1 MYFTKFKTLIDELN
15 SYRPACTCGSC
26 RCGGNLEAANF
37 LQTEYLMDFLMGLN
51 DSYAQTRTQ
60 LLLMEP
66 IPSISRAF
74 SLLLQE
80 EQQRAISSFSP
91 AINTPAF
98 DLVDKYTSKK
108 IGSAKLFQG
117 LYILDQPTCFPSI
130 CAVTANKASL
140 WHQRMGHPSTETL
153 NSLQIPL
160 FLKPSTVDKMSH
172 CTICP
177 LAKQRKLSFT
187 SNNHLSSNAFD
198 LIHVDIWGPFST
210 ETYSEYSYFLTIVD
224 DATRY
229 TWVFML
235 KLKSDVISIIPH
247 FFKLIETQYGKAI
260 KKVRSDNAHKLKF
273 TTFFE
278 QKGVIHQYSCVQWPQ
293 QNSVVEKKHQHI
305 LNTARALYF
314 QSQVPLNFWGDCIV
328 TAVYLISRTPSRLL
342 QWKFPFQKL
351 NNIVPDYNSLKVF
364 GSLCYASS
372 LPHNHSKFQPRAIPS
387 VFIGYPKGMKGYKL
401 YDIEHKK
408 IFISRDPMNDENMAE
423 NSDINETTISQQD
436 RQPNANEETTIRRS
450 TRITKPPSY
459 LQAYHCS
466 LLTTQSPPTQ
476 KSTKYPMNQYLS
488 YQALFPTYKYSILQT
503 STKKEQSFYHEAV
516 VSQEWC
522 EAMKAELEAMETNQ
536 TWSIVPLPKGKNSI
550 GCRWVYKIKHKADG
564 SIERY
569 KTRLVAKGYTQQEGL
584 DYFETFSLVVKMVTV
599 KTLLTIA
606 VSKEWPLLQLDVNNA
621 FLHGELFEEV
631 YMDLPLGYKPQYE
644 IQGEKL
650 VCRLHKSIY
659 GLKQASRQ
667 WFTKFSTFLVS
678 LGFQQSKA
686 NYSLFIRGKNDSFI
700 ALLVYVDDII
710 ITGANALHIQELK
723 RALNQKFLLKD
734 LGPLKFFLGLELARN
749 SSGLFLSQKNY
760 TLQLIEDTGLLGA
773 KPTFVPMDPTTKLNA
788 SDKDI
793 LHDATPYRRL
803 IGRLLYLTIS

>member
-1 MYFTKFKTLIDELN
+1 
-15 SYRPACTCGSC
+15 
-26 RCGGNLEAANF
+26 
-37 LQTEYLMDFLMGLN
+37 
-51 DSYAQTRTQ
+51 
-60 LLLMEP
+60 
-66 IPSISRAF
+66 
-74 SLLLQE
+74 
-80 EQQRAISSFSP
+80 
-91 AINTPAF
+91 
-98 DLVDKYTSKK
+98 
-108 IGSAKLFQG
+108 
-117 LYILDQPTCFPSI
+117 
-130 CAVTANKASL
+130 
-140 WHQRMGHPSTETL
+140 MGHPSTETL

-408 IFISRDPMNDENMAE
+408 IFISRDV
-423 NSDINETTISQQD
+423 IFHETTFPFHNIPKNQIFIDPLPSFSL
-436 RQPNANEETTIRRS
+436 PKPFHECNLHSHTTLI
-450 TRITKPPSY
+450 
-459 LQAYHCS
+459 
-466 LLTTQSPPTQ
+466 PT
-476 KSTKYPMNQYLS
+476 
-488 YQALFPTYKYSILQT
+488 PTPTLQT
-503 STKKEQSFYHEAV
+503 NTTPTKDEDPS
-516 VSQEWC
+516 
-522 EAMKAELEAMETNQ
+522 
-536 TWSIVPLPKGKNSI
+536 NSNTESN
-550 GCRWVYKIKHKADG
+550 D
-564 SIERY
+564 
-569 KTRLVAKGYTQQEGL
+569 
-584 DYFETFSLVVKMVTV
+584 FE
-599 KTLLTIA
+599 
-606 VSKEWPLLQLDVNNA
+606 N
-621 FLHGELFEEV
+621 
-631 YMDLPLGYKPQYE
+631 
-644 IQGEKL
+644 
-650 VCRLHKSIY
+650 
-659 GLKQASRQ
+659 
-667 WFTKFSTFLVS
+667 
-678 LGFQQSKA
+678 
-686 NYSLFIRGKNDSFI
+686 
-700 ALLVYVDDII
+700 
-710 ITGANALHIQELK
+710 
-723 RALNQKFLLKD
+723 
-734 LGPLKFFLGLELARN
+734 
-749 SSGLFLSQKNY
+749 
-760 TLQLIEDTGLLGA
+760 
-773 KPTFVPMDPTTKLNA
+773 
-788 SDKDI
+788 
-793 LHDATPYRRL
+793 
-803 IGRLLYLTIS
+803 